1 MEGAQL
7 SHAQGACALPAT
19 LSHSGKAPGMSYLD
33 RIRAANSHDL
43 GNFLPFRVNGI
54 RVGCVKRDFAAT
66 LARWPEVFRVAE
78 RGLSL
83 AAGLDSAHVPQ
94 SERTRAV
101 GGVLQVLRD
110 EGCIDGWRDE
120 LYPVNRGW
128 SEAPFL
134 LVERAAIP
142 LFGVRGYGVHLNGF
156 VRGRDG
162 LKMWIARRSLSKPTG
177 PGKLDQ
183 MVAGG
188 QPADIGLYDNMMKE
202 CSEEAGIPM
211 EIARRA
217 SAVGAISYALETRVG
232 FRPDLIFNFDLELPE
247 NFTPVNT
254 DGEVEAFYLWPM
266 ERVVETV
273 RDSDAFK
280 FNCALVVI
288 DFLLRHGYIAAD
300 DPDYSDIVEGL
311 MTRPAPPPGW

>member
-1 MEGAQL
+1 
-7 SHAQGACALPAT
+7 
-19 LSHSGKAPGMSYLD
+19 MSYLD
-33 RIRAANSHDL
+33 RIRTANKHDP
-43 GNFLPFRVNGI
+43 GNFLPFRVSGI

-66 LARWPEVFRVAE
+66 LSRWPEVFHVDE
-78 RGLSL
+78 RGVSL
-83 AAGLDSAHVPQ
+83 APELDSAQAPAT
-94 SERTRAV
+94 ERTRAV
-101 GGVLQVLRD
+101 GEVLRILRE

-120 LYPVNRGW
+120 LYPVNRNW
-128 SEAPFL
+128 SEEPFL

-142 LFGVRGYGVHLNGF
+142 WFGVRGYGVHLNGF

-162 LKMWIARRSLSKPTG
+162 LSMWIARRSLNKPTG

-188 QPADIGLYDNMMKE
+188 QPAGMGLYDNMMKE
-202 CSEEAGIPM
+202 CWEEAGIPM
-211 EIARRA
+211 EIAGRA
-217 SAVGAISYALETRVG
+217 KAVGAISYALETTVG
-232 FRPDLIFNFDLELPE
+232 FRPDIIFNFDLELPE
-247 NFTPVNT
+247 HFTPVNT

-266 ERVVETV
+266 EQVVETV

-288 DFLLRHGYIAAD
+288 DFLVRHGYVAAD

-311 MTRPAPPPGW
+311 MTRFAPPPGW